1 MSKPNFINQ
10 ALKNLSDNGMDI
22 SEDKVVFHL
31 KDGSLE
37 MYIDHDEETL
47 KVETHDMKVYTSSEL
62 KDKTMKDVI
71 NQITKHHEK

>member
-10 ALKNLSDNGMDI
+10 ALKKLSDKGMDI
-22 SEDKVVFHL
+22 GEDKLVFHL

-37 MYIDHDEETL
+37 IYIDHDEETL
-47 KVETHDMKVYTSSEL
+47 KVETHDMKVYTSDEL

-71 NQITKHHEK
+71 NQITKHN

>member
-10 ALKNLSDNGMDI
+10 ALKKLSDKGRDI
-22 SEDKVVFHL
+22 SEDKLVFHL

-37 MYIDHDEETL
+37 IYIDHDEETL
-47 KVETHDMKVYTSSEL
+47 KVETHDMKVYTSDEL

-71 NQITKHHEK
+71 NQITKHN

>member
-10 ALKNLSDNGMDI
+10 ALKKLSDNGMDI

-37 MYIDHDEETL
+37 IYIDHDEETL
-47 KVETHDMKVYTSSEL
+47 KVETHDMKVYMSDEL

-71 NQITKHHEK
+71 NQITKHN

>member
-10 ALKNLSDNGMDI
+10 ALKNLSENGMDI

-37 MYIDHDEETL
+37 IYIDQDEETL
-47 KVETHDMKVYTSSEL
+47 KVETHDMKVYMSDEL

>member
-10 ALKNLSDNGMDI
+10 ALKNLSENGMDI

-37 MYIDHDEETL
+37 IYIDHDEETL
-47 KVETHDMKVYTSSEL
+47 KVETHDMKAVSYTHL
-62 KDKTMKDVI
+62 TLP
-71 NQITKHHEK
+71 TKRIV

>member
-10 ALKNLSDNGMDI
+10 ALKKLSDKGMDI
-22 SEDKVVFHL
+22 SEDKLVFHL

-37 MYIDHDEETL
+37 IYIDHDEETL
-47 KVETHDMKVYTSSEL
+47 KVETHDKKVYTSDEL

-71 NQITKHHEK
+71 NQITKHN

>member
-1 MSKPNFINQ
+1 MSEPNFINQ

-31 KDGSLE
+31 KDGTLE
-37 MYIDHDEETL
+37 MYIDQDEKTL
-47 KVETHDMKVYTSSEL
+47 KVETHDMKIYTSDEL

-71 NQITKHHEK
+71 NQITKHN